1 MYSSC
6 AACLQAGF
14 KHHWSMPWISGSNC
28 TATVYCLI
36 GTDCVL
42 STGISL
48 PAGTV
53 SVAGARPQCA
63 ESHEAPA
70 GAHPAASASGLRSAP
85 GPPSIAPMTCE
96 LARLVNAS
104 AQHHALHAR
113 AGGGDC
119 EAAKASAPGAKGASA
134 QALRRHHTPLRAP
147 LLHHNVLSTVEQHA
161 R

>member
-1 MYSSC
+1 MY
-6 AACLQAGF
+6 
-14 KHHWSMPWISGSNC
+14 
-28 TATVYCLI
+28 Y
-36 GTDCVL
+36 

-53 SVAGARPQCA
+53 SVAGARPQYA
-63 ESHEAPA
+63 ESQEAPA

-85 GPPSIAPMTCE
+85 GPPSIAAMSCE

-104 AQHHALHAR
+104 AQHHAVHAR

-134 QALRRHHTPLRAP
+134 QALRRHHTPLSAP
-147 LLHHNVLSTVEQHA
+147 LLHHKCSKHCRAACKMIIADTYNISRTDQESSRRLTTMVCHLTAGVA
-161 R
+161 GA